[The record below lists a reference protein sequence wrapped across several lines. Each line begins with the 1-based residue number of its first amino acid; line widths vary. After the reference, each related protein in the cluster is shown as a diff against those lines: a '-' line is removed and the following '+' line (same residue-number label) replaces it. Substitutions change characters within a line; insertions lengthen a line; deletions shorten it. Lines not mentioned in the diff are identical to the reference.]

1 MIVVVVVADFVVV
14 VGFGFVVVDFVAV
27 DFVDLCFVVFTITI
41 RLCFHSFQL
50 IIESFHSTQ

>member
-1 MIVVVVVADFVVV
+1 MIVVVVADFVVV
-14 VGFGFVVVDFVAV
+14 VGFGFVVVDFVVV

>member
-1 MIVVVVVADFVVV
+1 MIVVVVVADFGFVVV

-41 RLCFHSFQL
+41 RLCFSFF
-50 IIESFHSTQ
+50 SVNN